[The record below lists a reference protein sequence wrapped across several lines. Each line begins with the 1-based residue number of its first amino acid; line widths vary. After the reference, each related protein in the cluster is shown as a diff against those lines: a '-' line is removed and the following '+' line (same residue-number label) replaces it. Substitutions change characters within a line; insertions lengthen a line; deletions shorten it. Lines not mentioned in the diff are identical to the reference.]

1 MSKSIASSV
10 LLAGAILLAI
20 LLPGCS
26 DEPTPSP
33 VAKVLPGATATPTSV
48 PTATA
53 TASLTPTPTATP
65 SPVPTATPTQTPTP
79 TATPTPVSTATAT
92 ATLTPTATPT
102 ATSTPTATPT
112 PVPTATPTATPTHT
126 PTPVPTATP
135 SGTAASD
142 RAALIAFYN
151 SMDGSNWK
159 NNTNW
164 LSDKPIG
171 DWYGITTENG
181 GRVVGIA
188 INYNDLNGQIPLQFG
203 ELAALEELELHGI
216 EGDNPDLS
224 ALSDL
229 LQLRVLSLGESG
241 ISDLSALMGLPRL
254 THLYLYTN
262 QISDVSPLLSV
273 RSLEYLSL
281 VRNPLSGSSVYT
293 HIPVLQERGVR
304 VGHSGYALT
313 GGDVTIE
320 DGPLVYND
328 NLVVLPVSR
337 GLALQAYA
345 RSFYKHF
352 EDDFDF
358 LVVVSPD
365 NVHELGSGGTFHT
378 VANDVQGTGQSTF
391 SDSREFGSAGKL
403 KGMPFFSH
411 VWWFRGVILHELL
424 HQWAAYGSLP
434 MVSGAHFAA
443 FSNIFG
449 AFGGAF
455 SSPYEE
461 IVDLGDNRFKAE
473 KRGWSYRYGPLELY
487 LAGLVPPEDVP
498 DFWVAIDGEWI
509 DQESGTFTATKI
521 EKYTVSDVIAAYGK
535 RVPEASISQREFRAA
550 VILLIDEKDP
560 AVDSKLLESLSA
572 DIAWFSFPGMDES
585 EENNFYEAT
594 GGRATLTMDGLSE
607 FLRDTPQPTATPTTV
622 PPPDLAVDAP
632 TLSDSSPMTDQALTL
647 RVTVGNRGSGS
658 SGPTTLTYYRSDDST
673 ITPADTEVGT
683 DGVAGL
689 GASESSAES
698 TLTYAPSTPGTY
710 YYGACVDSMPGES
723 DTTNNCSAVEA
734 ATVSEF
740 DIDSLTWVADGITD
754 DERQA
759 MDHVRVL
766 ATIDR
771 SMSQRVA
778 GSPWLSDGVT
788 EDELRM
794 LADLRDLAGVHPEIA
809 VLVTTVPDETGRLIG
824 AVLRRIRFY
833 DFYDPGLLGQIREQP
848 WFQDGLTEDEAALI
862 VVLRDAADS
871 EDVFRDLLQ
880 GGHVRSDTISLPLAG
895 EVDLFAVGRSE
906 RGLGE
911 VFGNMAF
918 AVEAQEGF
926 MGTPWPQP
934 DVIALLELR
943 SDFARNADGW
953 NSGTHVVVKNNTD
966 KNLTYH
972 ELAHFYFNG
981 GNVPWWLFEGA
992 ADFLMLHTERLTG
1005 DAGSISSLY
1014 FQDQIVILERCA
1026 PHGWTNVQG
1035 WIEAEEERWNYC
1047 PYWLGRQFL
1056 AGMYRTLG
1064 HEVVSSAM
1072 RELFEAGESTGGQA
1086 TEDEIY
1092 RAFLTNTPSS
1102 QRNDFQLWYH
1112 CLHGR
1117 PIPGYTAAPKSA
1129 APSDTRDALVALYN
1143 ATNGP
1148 GWKNSENWLSEAPL
1162 GEWHGVVTDCDGS
1175 VTGLRLVEN
1184 QLIGPIPPEL
1194 ARLTGLKVLALE
1206 SNRLTGPIP
1215 PELARLTDMVILNL
1229 GRNQLTGPIPPE
1241 LARLTD
1247 LVILNLGRNQLTGP
1261 ILPELTGLSELDSLD
1276 LRDNRLTGPIP
1287 PELARLTD
1295 LWYLDLRWNQLTGPI
1310 PPELGNLSALEH
1322 LDLGSNRLTGP
1333 IPPELGNLSA
1343 LEHLDLGS
1351 NRLTGPIPPEL
1362 GNLSLLKH
1370 LYLFNNQLTGPIPPE
1385 LVNLGKL
1392 YVLYLSDNQLTGP
1405 IPSWLGD
1412 LSRLDWLDL
1421 RRNQLTGPIPSW
1433 LGDLSTLESLD
1444 LSSNQLTG
1452 PIPPELG
1459 NLSTLRYLYLSDNQ
1473 LTGCVPASLKAIEN
1487 NDIEGLGL
1495 EVCTDS

>member
-33 VAKVLPGATATPTSV
+33 VAKVLPSATATVIPIPTPS
-48 PTATA
+48 AT
-53 TASLTPTPTATP
+53 LTPTPTRTATPIATP
-65 SPVPTATPTQTPTP
+65 SPVSTAMPVTFTELGIYNDNVFVLPVSEDLVVDGAAIPLPLEEYTKRFYEHFEDKFDFLIVARNLVYGLDTLDPCAYYTSVKNDVQGIGEPLFSNTGRWGSPGRLQGVIGFRYVGYASPEEQEWTPIGRGPGLHEVMHRWANFAVPTVDGFHWGFSSANGILGGFDIALLEDHGSGQYTAGWFNTNGTAGIPYSPLELYLAGLAPPEEVPDLWVAEDGEWLVDSEGNRRLAPNGYPFFTASRIRTLTIEDIIAEHGPRIPDFAQSQRDFRAAVILLVNEDHPANPQVLERLSEEISWVSVPAFTDEGDTRRHPGRRTNFYESANGQATITMDGLAESLISVPTATPTQTP
-79 TATPTPVSTATAT
+79 
-92 ATLTPTATPT
+92 
-102 ATSTPTATPT
+102 TPTATPT

-126 PTPVPTATP
+126 STPVPTATP

-181 GRVVGIA
+181 GRVIGIA

-293 HIPVLQERGVR
+293 YIPVLQKRGVTVR
-304 VGHSGYALT
+304 HSGYALT

-320 DGPLVYND
+320 DGPLIHND
-328 NLVVLPVSR
+328 NLVVLPASR

-358 LVVVSPD
+358 LVLVSPD
-365 NVHELGSGGTFHT
+365 NVHELGSGGYYLT

-391 SDSREFGSAGKL
+391 SHSREFGSAGRL
-403 KGMPFFSH
+403 KGLPFFSH
-411 VWWFRGVILHELL
+411 VWWFRGIILHEVL
-424 HQWAAYGSLP
+424 HQWAAYGSHP
-434 MVSGAHFAA
+434 MVSSGHFTH
-443 FSNIFG
+443 FSNILG

-455 SSPYEE
+455 SSPFEE
-461 IVDLGDNRFKAE
+461 IVDLGDNRYKAE
-473 KRGWSYRYGPLELY
+473 KRGWFYRYGPLDLY
-487 LAGLVPPEDVP
+487 FAGLVPPEDVP

-535 RVPEASISQREFRAA
+535 RVPEASRSQREFRAA

-560 AVDSKLLESLSA
+560 TVDSKLLESLSA

-607 FLRDTPQPTATPTTV
+607 FLRDTPQPTATPTPT
-622 PPPDLAVDAP
+622 PPPDLVVDTP
-632 TLSDSSPMTDQALTL
+632 TLSDSSPMEDQALTL

-710 YYGACVDSMPGES
+710 YYGVCVDSMPGEP

-740 DIDSLTWVADGITD
+740 DIDNLPWVADGITG

-759 MDHVRVL
+759 MDHIRAF

-788 EDELRM
+788 ED
-794 LADLRDLAGVHPEIA
+794 
-809 VLVTTVPDETGRLIG
+809 VTFPPKTVSVRSR
-824 AVLRRIRFY
+824 VLR
-833 DFYDPGLLGQIREQP
+833 
-848 WFQDGLTEDEAALI
+848 
-862 VVLRDAADS
+862 
-871 EDVFRDLLQ
+871 
-880 GGHVRSDTISLPLAG
+880 
-895 EVDLFAVGRSE
+895 
-906 RGLGE
+906 
-911 VFGNMAF
+911 
-918 AVEAQEGF
+918 
-926 MGTPWPQP
+926 
-934 DVIALLELR
+934 
-943 SDFARNADGW
+943 
-953 NSGTHVVVKNNTD
+953 
-966 KNLTYH
+966 
-972 ELAHFYFNG
+972 
-981 GNVPWWLFEGA
+981 
-992 ADFLMLHTERLTG
+992 
-1005 DAGSISSLY
+1005 
-1014 FQDQIVILERCA
+1014 
-1026 PHGWTNVQG
+1026 
-1035 WIEAEEERWNYC
+1035 
-1047 PYWLGRQFL
+1047 
-1056 AGMYRTLG
+1056 
-1064 HEVVSSAM
+1064 
-1072 RELFEAGESTGGQA
+1072 
-1086 TEDEIY
+1086 
-1092 RAFLTNTPSS
+1092 
-1102 QRNDFQLWYH
+1102 
-1112 CLHGR
+1112 
-1117 PIPGYTAAPKSA
+1117 
-1129 APSDTRDALVALYN
+1129 
-1143 ATNGP
+1143 
-1148 GWKNSENWLSEAPL
+1148 
-1162 GEWHGVVTDCDGS
+1162 
-1175 VTGLRLVEN
+1175 
-1184 QLIGPIPPEL
+1184 
-1194 ARLTGLKVLALE
+1194 
-1206 SNRLTGPIP
+1206 
-1215 PELARLTDMVILNL
+1215 
-1229 GRNQLTGPIPPE
+1229 
-1241 LARLTD
+1241 
-1247 LVILNLGRNQLTGP
+1247 
-1261 ILPELTGLSELDSLD
+1261 
-1276 LRDNRLTGPIP
+1276 
-1287 PELARLTD
+1287 
-1295 LWYLDLRWNQLTGPI
+1295 
-1310 PPELGNLSALEH
+1310 
-1322 LDLGSNRLTGP
+1322 
-1333 IPPELGNLSA
+1333 
-1343 LEHLDLGS
+1343 
-1351 NRLTGPIPPEL
+1351 
-1362 GNLSLLKH
+1362 
-1370 LYLFNNQLTGPIPPE
+1370 
-1385 LVNLGKL
+1385 
-1392 YVLYLSDNQLTGP
+1392 
-1405 IPSWLGD
+1405 
-1412 LSRLDWLDL
+1412 
-1421 RRNQLTGPIPSW
+1421 
-1433 LGDLSTLESLD
+1433 
-1444 LSSNQLTG
+1444 
-1452 PIPPELG
+1452 
-1459 NLSTLRYLYLSDNQ
+1459 
-1473 LTGCVPASLKAIEN
+1473 
-1487 NDIEGLGL
+1487 
-1495 EVCTDS
+1495 

>member
-33 VAKVLPGATATPTSV
+33 VAKVLPSATATTTSV
-48 PTATA
+48 P
-53 TASLTPTPTATP
+53 
-65 SPVPTATPTQTPTP
+65 
-79 TATPTPVSTATAT
+79 TATAT

-102 ATSTPTATPT
+102 QTPTPTATPT
-112 PVPTATPTATPTHT
+112 PVPTATPTATPTHI

-181 GRVVGIA
+181 GRVIGIA

-229 LQLRVLSLGESG
+229 LQLRVLSIGESG

-254 THLYLYTN
+254 TRLYLYTN

-293 HIPVLQERGVR
+293 YIPVLQERGVR

-434 MVSGAHFAA
+434 MVSGAHFTA

-607 FLRDTPQPTATPTTV
+607 FLK
-622 PPPDLAVDAP
+622 
-632 TLSDSSPMTDQALTL
+632 
-647 RVTVGNRGSGS
+647 
-658 SGPTTLTYYRSDDST
+658 
-673 ITPADTEVGT
+673 
-683 DGVAGL
+683 
-689 GASESSAES
+689 
-698 TLTYAPSTPGTY
+698 
-710 YYGACVDSMPGES
+710 
-723 DTTNNCSAVEA
+723 
-734 ATVSEF
+734 
-740 DIDSLTWVADGITD
+740 
-754 DERQA
+754 
-759 MDHVRVL
+759 
-766 ATIDR
+766 DR
-771 SMSQRVA
+771 
-778 GSPWLSDGVT
+778 
-788 EDELRM
+788 E
-794 LADLRDLAGVHPEIA
+794 
-809 VLVTTVPDETGRLIG
+809 
-824 AVLRRIRFY
+824 
-833 DFYDPGLLGQIREQP
+833 
-848 WFQDGLTEDEAALI
+848 
-862 VVLRDAADS
+862 
-871 EDVFRDLLQ
+871 
-880 GGHVRSDTISLPLAG
+880 
-895 EVDLFAVGRSE
+895 
-906 RGLGE
+906 
-911 VFGNMAF
+911 
-918 AVEAQEGF
+918 
-926 MGTPWPQP
+926 
-934 DVIALLELR
+934 
-943 SDFARNADGW
+943 
-953 NSGTHVVVKNNTD
+953 
-966 KNLTYH
+966 
-972 ELAHFYFNG
+972 
-981 GNVPWWLFEGA
+981 
-992 ADFLMLHTERLTG
+992 
-1005 DAGSISSLY
+1005 
-1014 FQDQIVILERCA
+1014 
-1026 PHGWTNVQG
+1026 
-1035 WIEAEEERWNYC
+1035 
-1047 PYWLGRQFL
+1047 
-1056 AGMYRTLG
+1056 
-1064 HEVVSSAM
+1064 
-1072 RELFEAGESTGGQA
+1072 
-1086 TEDEIY
+1086 
-1092 RAFLTNTPSS
+1092 
-1102 QRNDFQLWYH
+1102 
-1112 CLHGR
+1112 
-1117 PIPGYTAAPKSA
+1117 
-1129 APSDTRDALVALYN
+1129 
-1143 ATNGP
+1143 
-1148 GWKNSENWLSEAPL
+1148 
-1162 GEWHGVVTDCDGS
+1162 
-1175 VTGLRLVEN
+1175 
-1184 QLIGPIPPEL
+1184 
-1194 ARLTGLKVLALE
+1194 
-1206 SNRLTGPIP
+1206 
-1215 PELARLTDMVILNL
+1215 
-1229 GRNQLTGPIPPE
+1229 
-1241 LARLTD
+1241 
-1247 LVILNLGRNQLTGP
+1247 
-1261 ILPELTGLSELDSLD
+1261 
-1276 LRDNRLTGPIP
+1276 
-1287 PELARLTD
+1287 
-1295 LWYLDLRWNQLTGPI
+1295 
-1310 PPELGNLSALEH
+1310 
-1322 LDLGSNRLTGP
+1322 
-1333 IPPELGNLSA
+1333 
-1343 LEHLDLGS
+1343 
-1351 NRLTGPIPPEL
+1351 
-1362 GNLSLLKH
+1362 
-1370 LYLFNNQLTGPIPPE
+1370 
-1385 LVNLGKL
+1385 
-1392 YVLYLSDNQLTGP
+1392 
-1405 IPSWLGD
+1405 
-1412 LSRLDWLDL
+1412 
-1421 RRNQLTGPIPSW
+1421 
-1433 LGDLSTLESLD
+1433 
-1444 LSSNQLTG
+1444 
-1452 PIPPELG
+1452 
-1459 NLSTLRYLYLSDNQ
+1459 
-1473 LTGCVPASLKAIEN
+1473 
-1487 NDIEGLGL
+1487 
-1495 EVCTDS
+1495 